1 MHVRAAFARAVA
13 EALAAKWPQLVVSK
27 MKKSLRSGKVLLDW
41 SQNDPHKTTVCV
53 YSLRARERPTVSMPV
68 TWEEVRDCLRAK
80 EPSLLSFEADAA
92 LRRVE
97 RLGDLFAPLLS
108 LKQKLPRV
116 NVR

>member
-1 MHVRAAFARAVA
+1 
-13 EALAAKWPQLVVSK
+13 VVSK